1 MNCYSIWMSDHSRS
15 LVVPLR
21 VVSRDPV
28 PCEQYVNGSLHVSD
42 PFLFAPLPSLYTTTM
57 APVVPL
63 FTTSVTRSYVII
75 FLSLIS
81 DF

>member
-28 PCEQYVNGSLHVSD
+28 PCEQYVNGSLPVSD
-42 PFLFAPLPSLYTTTM
+42 PFLFAPLPSLYTTTIT
-57 APVVPL
+57 L
-63 FTTSVTRSYVII
+63 WFTAKDNAAV
-75 FLSLIS
+75 LSS
-81 DF
+81 